1 MGINAQRLTME
12 QNLEILVSPN
22 EARGGYRHVSG
33 HLSSAKLFEELR
45 DTNPSM
51 LEILQGGGNGTEGTC
66 SLALGRT
73 ARVGIR

>member
-1 MGINAQRLTME
+1 MGINAQCLIMG
-12 QNLEILVSPN
+12 QNIKILVDPN
-22 EARGGYRHVSG
+22 EARGDYRHVSG
-33 HLSSAKLFEELR
+33 HLPSAKLFEELR

-51 LEILQGGGNGTEGTC
+51 LAMLQGGENDTERNC